1 MTGRLHSFG
10 IDYDGTIA
18 DTNRVKAAWIRERL
32 GRQVDP
38 QVCDR
43 TSCVPIIGADNYED
57 MAAVVYERE
66 WSLKALPVAGAVDGL
81 RTLRQYGRVYV
92 LTARLPH
99 RLTFAREWLEQHGA
113 GEFADALLSSADSN
127 KLSICK
133 QHSIDVLVDD
143 DERHLRPVVG
153 QGVQAILLKV
163 DFTGDITPPAGV
175 ELCRSWPE
183 VLNKI
188 GLRTKT
194 G

>member
-1 MTGRLHSFG
+1 MTSRPYSFG

-32 GRQVDP
+32 GREVDP
-38 QVCDR
+38 QACDR
-43 TSCVPIIGADNYED
+43 TSCVPIIGADSYED

-66 WSLKALPVAGAVDGL
+66 WSLRAPPVAGAVAGL
-81 RTLRQYGRVYV
+81 RALQEHGQVYV

-99 RLTFAREWLEQHGA
+99 RLAFAREWLEQHGA
-113 GEFADALLSSADSN
+113 GELADALLSSADSD
-127 KLSICK
+127 KLSLCK
-133 QHSIDVLVDD
+133 QYSIGVLVDD
-143 DERHLRPVVG
+143 DERHLIPLVG

-163 DFTGDITPPAGV
+163 RFTGDITPPAGV

-188 GLRTKT
+188 ALRTEE
-194 G
+194 